1 MLTTRE
7 VIKTFYNALLQ
18 RLKKHRG
25 DWNQND
31 PTADDYIK
39 NRPFYAGE
47 PVETVLVEE
56 STVSF
61 ADTGYDFYVGEIQSI
76 FKATVGETYKVSWDG
91 TVYECTC
98 VGFGRGLVI
107 GNLSIPGAGSDTGEP
122 FAIAIYNG
130 EEIEILTADTSA
142 SHTFSISGFVQEV
155 VKINEKYLPQNLA
168 TKSEV
173 ETVQSTADNAQ
184 TVANNAKTVANNAK
198 TTANNAK
205 TTANNAKITA
215 DAAKTT
221 ADAAK
226 TTANAAKTTA
236 DAAKTTANNAKITA
250 DAAKTTA
257 DAAKTTADAAN
268 AKVAK
273 ALTVSPN
280 GDIYVPVD
288 AMNGGTYPKLHL
300 MSKDQYHNSSFVVT
314 ESTGLLIQVYRDGG
328 LQSNISNPSTVE
340 FQASGSRCMRL
351 KGIDELIMNSST
363 PGSTKEFKITVDDSG
378 TLRAI
383 EV

>member
-47 PVETVLVEE
+47 PVETVLVAE
-56 STVSF
+56 STASF
-61 ADTGYDFYVGEIQSI
+61 ADTGYGFYVGQIQST

-98 VGFGRGLVI
+98 VGFRRGLAI

-122 FAIAIYNG
+122 FVIAIYNG

-173 ETVQSTADNAQ
+173 ETAQST
-184 TVANNAKTVANNAK
+184 ANNAKTVASSAQNIANNAQNIANNAK
-198 TTANNAK
+198 NIANNAK
-205 TTANNAKITA
+205 TA
-215 DAAKTT
+215 
-221 ADAAK
+221 
-226 TTANAAKTTA
+226 
-236 DAAKTTANNAKITA
+236 
-250 DAAKTTA
+250 
-257 DAAKTTADAAN
+257 ADAAN
-268 AKVAK
+268 AKFANV
-273 ALTVSPN
+273 LTIEPT
-280 GDIYVPVD
+280 GYIDIPTD
-288 AMNGGTYPKLHL
+288 AMNDGTYQVLRL
-300 MSKDQYHNSSFVVT
+300 ISKDQYHATSFRVT
-314 ESTGLLIQVYRDGG
+314 ESTGLQIVVDRDGG
-328 LQSNISNPSTVE
+328 FQSSTLNPSTVE
-340 FQASGSRCMRL
+340 FRAGGGGRMRL

-363 PGSTKEFKITVDDSG
+363 AGSTKRFKITVDDSG
-378 TLRAI
+378 TLTTKAI
-383 EV
+383 TE

>member
-31 PTADDYIK
+31 PTADGYIK

-47 PVETVLVEE
+47 PVETVLVAE

-61 ADTGYDFYVGEIQSI
+61 ADTGYGFYVGQIQST

-98 VGFGRGLVI
+98 VGFRRGLVI

-130 EEIEILTADTSA
+130 KGIEILTADTSA
-142 SHTFSISGFVQEV
+142 SHTFSISRFVQEV

-173 ETVQSTADNAQ
+173 ETAQSAANNAENTANNAEN
-184 TVANNAKTVANNAK
+184 TAISARNIANNAKTA
-198 TTANNAK
+198 
-205 TTANNAKITA
+205 
-215 DAAKTT
+215 
-221 ADAAK
+221 
-226 TTANAAKTTA
+226 
-236 DAAKTTANNAKITA
+236 
-250 DAAKTTA
+250 
-257 DAAKTTADAAN
+257 ADAAN
-268 AKVAK
+268 AKFANV
-273 ALTVSPN
+273 LTIEPT
-280 GDIYVPVD
+280 GYIDIPTD
-288 AMNGGTYPKLHL
+288 AMDDGTYQILRL
-300 MSKDQYHNSSFVVT
+300 ISKDQYHATSFRVT
-314 ESTGLLIQVYRDGG
+314 ESTGLQIVVDRDGG
-328 LQSNISNPSTVE
+328 FQSSTLNPSTVE
-340 FQASGSRCMRL
+340 FRAGGGGRMRL

-363 PGSTKEFKITVDDSG
+363 AGSTKRFKITVDDSG
-378 TLRAI
+378 ALTAT
-383 EV
+383 EVTE

>member
-98 VGFGRGLVI
+98 VGFRRGLVI

-130 EEIEILTADTSA
+130 KEIEILTADTSA

-173 ETVQSTADNAQ
+173 ETVQSTADNTQ
-184 TVANNAKTVANNAK
+184 TVADNAK
-198 TTANNAK
+198 TTANDAK
-205 TTANNAKITA
+205 TTANDAKSTANNAKSTADAAKITA
-215 DAAKTT
+215 DNAQTV
-221 ADAAK
+221 
-226 TTANAAKTTA
+226 ANDTRS
-236 DAAKTTANNAKITA
+236 TANN
-250 DAAKTTA
+250 AKTTA

>member
-39 NRPFYAGE
+39 NRPFYAVE
-47 PVETVLVEE
+47 PVETALVEE

-61 ADTGYDFYVGEIQSI
+61 ADTGYGFYVGQIQST

-98 VGFGRGLVI
+98 VGFRRGLAI

-122 FAIAIYNG
+122 FVIAIYNG
-130 EEIEILTADTSA
+130 GEIEILTADTSA

-173 ETVQSTADNAQ
+173 ETAQSTANNAEN
-184 TVANNAKTVANNAK
+184 TANSARNIANDAQNIANSAKTVADDAWS
-198 TTANNAK
+198 TANTAQSTAANAQS
-205 TTANNAKITA
+205 TATDAQSTA
-215 DAAKTT
+215 AAAKS
-221 ADAAK
+221 
-226 TTANAAKTTA
+226 
-236 DAAKTTANNAKITA
+236 
-250 DAAKTTA
+250 
-257 DAAKTTADAAN
+257 DAAN
-268 AKVAK
+268 AQSTAEAAKSDAKAAKSQVAR

-280 GDIYVPVD
+280 GVIDVPID
-288 AMNGGTYPKLHL
+288 AMNTGTYQQLRL
-300 MSKDQYHNSSFVVT
+300 TSKDQYHFSTFIVT
-314 ESTGLLIQVYRDGG
+314 ESTALQILVGRDGG
-328 LQSNISNPSTVE
+328 LQSSLLNPSTVE
-340 FQASGSRCMRL
+340 FRANAGRCMRL

-363 PGSTKEFKITVDDSG
+363 TDSNKRFKITVDDSG
-378 TLRAI
+378 ALTVT
-383 EV
+383 EVTE